1 MEKKLVLKLKE
12 QNSLQPKEPG
22 QVQNESQEKCRRKKK
37 KKKKLALYENSHS
50 EMMRR
55 VHDLYLWRPIPN

>member
-22 QVQNESQEKCRRKKK
+22 EVQKGSQEKMWRGAGEIV
-37 KKKKLALYENSHS
+37 LWENNHF
-50 EMMRR
+50 EMMRT
-55 VHDLYLWRPIPN
+55 VHDLYL